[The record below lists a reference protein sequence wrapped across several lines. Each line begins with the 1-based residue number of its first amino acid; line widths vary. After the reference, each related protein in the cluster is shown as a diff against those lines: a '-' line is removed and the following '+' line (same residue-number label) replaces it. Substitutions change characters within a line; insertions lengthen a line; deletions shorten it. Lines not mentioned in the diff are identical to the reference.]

1 MRCPACDHD
10 NIPGDDLCAGCGL
23 DLVGLDVQ
31 SWGVAPQDPFLTMPL
46 AELPLKDPLILGPEA
61 SVTEAIHLMKE
72 HHEGCVFVLEDER
85 LVGVFSERDVCTRVA
100 APGRDPEKTGLN
112 EVMTPSP
119 LALQKTDALAW
130 ALHRM
135 GVDGYRHIPVL
146 EENKLIGFLSMR
158 TVLKV
163 LAEA

>member
-10 NIPGDDLCAGCGL
+10 NIPGNDLCAGCGL

-31 SWGVAPQDPFLTMPL
+31 AWGVTPRDPLLTLPL
-46 AELPLKDPLILGPEA
+46 AELPLKEPLILGTEA
-61 SVTEAIHLMKE
+61 SVTDAIRLMKDR
-72 HHEGCVFVLEDER
+72 HEGCVFILEEDR

-100 APGRDPEKTGLN
+100 APGRDPEKTHLR
-112 EVMTPSP
+112 EVMTPNP
-119 LALQKTDALAW
+119 LALEKADVLAW

-146 EENKLIGFLSMR
+146 EHEQLIGFLSMR